1 MMSDETD
8 NPTPRIR
15 MFTPTR
21 RATDRQARR
30 FRRGVYLLPS
40 MFTLAN
46 MFSGYACIVYAM
58 RGELEKAA
66 PLIGLAIIVDMLDG
80 RVARM
85 TGTTSQFGVE
95 FDSLADV
102 ISFGV
107 APAIMAF
114 QWGLQPL
121 GRVGWAAGFVFVA
134 GAAIRLARFNIQTG
148 SVDKKYFVGLPSP
161 AAAAVP
167 ATTIF
172 LYPQGFRSP
181 LEALAVLA
189 LVIVPGLLMVSTIRF
204 YSFKTLDLQS
214 RRAYPVLALLALGL
228 ALLSAHEIMLVVI
241 SYAYMMSGPVM
252 WAWSRVRRHGH
263 EEEASDSS
271 HREADLHRRPPSPLT
286 RDRDRSST

>member
-1 MMSDETD
+1 MIDEPED
-8 NPTPRIR
+8 PPSRIR
-15 MFTPTR
+15 VFTPAR
-21 RATDRQARR
+21 RATDKPARR

-66 PLIGLAIIVDMLDG
+66 PLIGLAIVVDMLDG

-85 TGTTSQFGVE
+85 TGTTSQFGIE

-228 ALLSAHEIMLVVI
+228 ALLSAHEVMLVVL
-241 SYAYMMSGPVM
+241 SYTYMMSGPIM
-252 WAWSRVRRHGH
+252 WAWSRLRRHQH
-263 EEEASDSS
+263 EEHGDV
-271 HREADLHRRPPSPLT
+271 LT
-286 RDRDRSST
+286 TKATTNTNI

>member
-1 MMSDETD
+1 VKPRPTLMSDEPD
-8 NPTPRIR
+8 SPSRIR
-15 MFTPTR
+15 AFTPSR
-21 RATDRQARR
+21 RATDRTTRR
-30 FRRGVYLLPS
+30 FRRGAYLLPS

-66 PLIGLAIIVDMLDG
+66 PLIGLAVIVDMLDG

-114 QWGLQPL
+114 QWGLHPL
-121 GRVGWAAGFVFVA
+121 GRLGWAAGFVFVA
-134 GAAIRLARFNIQTG
+134 GAAIRLARFNIQTATA
-148 SVDKKYFVGLPSP
+148 DKKYFAGLPSP

-167 ATTIF
+167 ATTIYF
-172 LYPQGFRSP
+172 YPEGLQSP
-181 LEALAVLA
+181 LAALAVLA

-204 YSFKTLDLQS
+204 YSFKTLDLHS

-228 ALLSAHEIMLVVI
+228 ALLAAHEIMLVVI
-241 SYAYMMSGPVM
+241 AYAYMMSGPVM
-252 WAWSRVRRHGH
+252 WTWSRLRRHGQQEH
-263 EEEASDSS
+263 QDELA
-271 HREADLHRRPPSPLT
+271 T
-286 RDRDRSST
+286 KVTTTTKI

>member
-1 MMSDETD
+1 MIDEHEE
-8 NPTPRIR
+8 PASRIR
-15 MFTPTR
+15 AFTPAR
-21 RATDRQARR
+21 RATDKPGRR

-46 MFSGYACIVYAM
+46 MFSGYACIVFAM

-102 ISFGV
+102 ISFGI

-114 QWGLQPL
+114 QWGLHPL
-121 GRVGWAAGFVFVA
+121 GRLGWAAGFVFVA

-148 SVDKKYFVGLPSP
+148 TVDKKYFVGLPSP

-167 ATTIF
+167 ATTIYF
-172 LYPQGFRSP
+172 YPEGLQSP
-181 LEALAVLA
+181 LAALAVLA

-228 ALLSAHEIMLVVI
+228 ALLTAHEIMLVVI
-241 SYAYMMSGPVM
+241 AYAYLVSGPIM
-252 WAWSRVRRHGH
+252 WAWSRLRRHHH
-263 EEEASDSS
+263 EEHE
-271 HREADLHRRPPSPLT
+271 ENVLT
-286 RDRDRSST
+286 TKVTKNTKI

>member
-1 MMSDETD
+1 MIEEPEDQAS
-8 NPTPRIR
+8 RIR
-15 MFTPTR
+15 AFAPAR
-21 RATDRQARR
+21 RASDKTTRR

-58 RGELEKAA
+58 RGEFEKAA
-66 PLIGLAIIVDMLDG
+66 PLIGLAVIVDMLDG

-121 GRVGWAAGFVFVA
+121 GRLGWAAGFVFVA

-148 SVDKKYFVGLPSP
+148 SVDKKWFVGLPSP

-181 LEALAVLA
+181 LEAVAVLA
-189 LVIVPGLLMVSTIRF
+189 LVIVPGLLMVSTVRF
-204 YSFKTLDLQS
+204 YSFKTVDLQS

-241 SYAYMMSGPVM
+241 AYAYMISGPVM
-252 WAWSRVRRHGH
+252 WAWSRMRRHHH
-263 EEEASDSS
+263 EEHE
-271 HREADLHRRPPSPLT
+271 EKLLT
-286 RDRDRSST
+286 TKATKNTKI

>member
-1 MMSDETD
+1 MIDEHEE
-8 NPTPRIR
+8 PASRIR
-15 MFTPTR
+15 AFTPAR
-21 RATDRQARR
+21 RATDKPGRR

-46 MFSGYACIVYAM
+46 MFSGYACIVFAM

-102 ISFGV
+102 ISFGI

-114 QWGLQPL
+114 QWGLHPL
-121 GRVGWAAGFVFVA
+121 GRLGWAAGFVFVA

-148 SVDKKYFVGLPSP
+148 TVDKKYFVGLPSP

-167 ATTIF
+167 ATTIYF
-172 LYPQGFRSP
+172 YPEGLQSP
-181 LEALAVLA
+181 LAALAVLA
-189 LVIVPGLLMVSTIRF
+189 LVIVPGLLMVSTFRF

-228 ALLSAHEIMLVVI
+228 ALLTAHEIMLVVI
-241 SYAYMMSGPVM
+241 AYAYLISGPIM
-252 WAWSRVRRHGH
+252 WAWSRLRRHHHVEH
-263 EEEASDSS
+263 EAKV
-271 HREADLHRRPPSPLT
+271 LT
-286 RDRDRSST
+286 TKVTKNTKI

>member
-1 MMSDETD
+1 MIEGSDER
-8 NPTPRIR
+8 PPSRIR
-15 MFTPTR
+15 AFTPSR
-21 RATDRQARR
+21 RATDKSTRR

-66 PLIGLAIIVDMLDG
+66 PLIGLAVIVDMLDG

-114 QWGLQPL
+114 QWGLHPL
-121 GRVGWAAGFVFVA
+121 GRLGWAAGFVFVA

-148 SVDKKYFVGLPSP
+148 TVDKKYFVGLPSP

-167 ATTIF
+167 ATTIYF
-172 LYPQGFRSP
+172 YPEGLQSP
-181 LEALAVLA
+181 LAALAVLA

-204 YSFKTLDLQS
+204 YSFKTLDLHS

-228 ALLSAHEIMLVVI
+228 ALLTAHEIMLVALA
-241 SYAYMMSGPVM
+241 YAYMMSGPVM
-252 WAWSRVRRHGH
+252 WAWSRLRRQ
-263 EEEASDSS
+263 S
-271 HREADLHRRPPSPLT
+271 HDEQ
-286 RDRDRSST
+286 RDELSANVPKAT

>member
-1 MMSDETD
+1 
-8 NPTPRIR
+8 
-15 MFTPTR
+15 
-21 RATDRQARR
+21 
-30 FRRGVYLLPS
+30 
-40 MFTLAN
+40 
-46 MFSGYACIVYAM
+46 
-58 RGELEKAA
+58 
-66 PLIGLAIIVDMLDG
+66 MLDG

-114 QWGLQPL
+114 QWGLHPL
-121 GRVGWAAGFVFVA
+121 GRLGWAAGFVFVA

-148 SVDKKYFVGLPSP
+148 TVDKKYFVGLPSP

-167 ATTIF
+167 ATTIYF
-172 LYPQGFRSP
+172 YPEGLQSP
-181 LEALAVLA
+181 LAALAVLA

-228 ALLSAHEIMLVVI
+228 ALLTAHEIMLVVI
-241 SYAYMMSGPVM
+241 AYAYLISGPIA
-252 WAWSRVRRHGH
+252 WAWSRLRRGHH
-263 EEEASDSS
+263 EEHQEEATTKVTT
-271 HREADLHRRPPSPLT
+271 AT
-286 RDRDRSST
+286 KI

>member
-1 MMSDETD
+1 MSDEESRS
-8 NPTPRIR
+8 RIR
-15 MFTPTR
+15 VFTPTR
-21 RATDRQARR
+21 RSSDKAARR
-30 FRRGVYLLPS
+30 LRRGVYLLPS

-66 PLIGLAIIVDMLDG
+66 PFIGLAIIVDMLDG

-85 TGTTSQFGVE
+85 TGTTSQFGIE

-121 GRVGWAAGFVFVA
+121 GRLGWAAGFVFVA

-148 SVDKKYFVGLPSP
+148 SVDKKWFVGLPSP

-172 LYPQGFRSP
+172 LYPEGFRSP
-181 LEALAVLA
+181 LEAVAVLA

-204 YSFKTLDLQS
+204 YSFKTIDLQS

-228 ALLSAHEIMLVVI
+228 ALLSAHEIMLAVI
-241 SYAYMMSGPVM
+241 SYAYMISGPVL
-252 WAWSRVRRHGH
+252 WAWSRLRRHQS
-263 EEEASDSS
+263 EMSDEDRQR
-271 HREADLHRRPPSPLT
+271 HLHG
-286 RDRDRSST
+286 RSTT

>member
-1 MMSDETD
+1 MIDEPQD
-8 NPTPRIR
+8 PPSRIR
-15 MFTPTR
+15 VFTPAR
-21 RATDRQARR
+21 RATDKPPRR
-30 FRRGVYLLPS
+30 FRRGAYLLPS

-85 TGTTSQFGVE
+85 TGTTSQFGIE

-107 APAIMAF
+107 APAILAF

-121 GRVGWAAGFVFVA
+121 GRLGWAAGFVFVA

-228 ALLSAHEIMLVVI
+228 ALLSAHEVMLVVL
-241 SYAYMMSGPVM
+241 SYTYMMSGPVM
-252 WAWSRVRRHGH
+252 WAWSRVRRHHH
-263 EEEASDSS
+263 EEHE
-271 HREADLHRRPPSPLT
+271 EDLVAAAKNAKV
-286 RDRDRSST
+286 

>member
-1 MMSDETD
+1 MIEEDDE
-8 NPTPRIR
+8 PTSRIR
-15 MFTPTR
+15 AFTPAR
-21 RATDRQARR
+21 RVTDKPARR

-66 PLIGLAIIVDMLDG
+66 PLIGLAIVVDMLDG

-114 QWGLQPL
+114 QWGLHPL
-121 GRVGWAAGFVFVA
+121 GRLGWAAGFVFVA

-148 SVDKKYFVGLPSP
+148 TVDKKYFVGLPSP

-167 ATTIF
+167 ATTIYF
-172 LYPQGFRSP
+172 YPEGLQSP
-181 LEALAVLA
+181 LAALAVLA
-189 LVIVPGLLMVSTIRF
+189 LVIVPGLLMVSTFRF

-228 ALLSAHEIMLVVI
+228 ALLTAHEIMLVAI
-241 SYAYMMSGPVM
+241 AYAYLISGPIA
-252 WAWSRVRRHGH
+252 WAWSRFRRGHH
-263 EEEASDSS
+263 EEHQEETTTKVTKA
-271 HREADLHRRPPSPLT
+271 T
-286 RDRDRSST
+286 KI

>member
-1 MMSDETD
+1 MIDEHD
-8 NPTPRIR
+8 EPTSRIR
-15 MFTPTR
+15 AFTPAR
-21 RATDRQARR
+21 RVTDKSARR

-66 PLIGLAIIVDMLDG
+66 PLIGLAIVVDMLDG

-114 QWGLQPL
+114 QWGLHPL
-121 GRVGWAAGFVFVA
+121 GRLGWAAGFVFVA

-148 SVDKKYFVGLPSP
+148 TVDKKYFVGLPSP

-167 ATTIF
+167 ATTIYF
-172 LYPQGFRSP
+172 YPEGLQSP
-181 LEALAVLA
+181 LAALAVLA
-189 LVIVPGLLMVSTIRF
+189 LVIVPGLLMVSTFRF

-228 ALLSAHEIMLVVI
+228 ALLTAHEIMLVVI
-241 SYAYMMSGPVM
+241 SYAYLISGPVM
-252 WAWSRVRRHGH
+252 WAWSRLRRQHH
-263 EEEASDSS
+263 EEHEEDATTKITK
-271 HREADLHRRPPSPLT
+271 AT
-286 RDRDRSST
+286 KI

>member
-1 MMSDETD
+1 MTEEPE
-8 NPTPRIR
+8 NPSRIR
-15 MFTPTR
+15 VFTPTR
-21 RATDRQARR
+21 RTTDKQARR
-30 FRRGVYLLPS
+30 FRRGAYLLPS

-121 GRVGWAAGFVFVA
+121 GRLGWAAGFVFVA

-181 LEALAVLA
+181 LEAVAVLA
-189 LVIVPGLLMVSTIRF
+189 LVIVPGLLMVSTVRF

-241 SYAYMMSGPVM
+241 AYAYMISGPVM
-252 WAWSRVRRHGH
+252 WAWSRLRRHRP
-263 EEEASDSS
+263 EMSDED
-271 HREADLHRRPPSPLT
+271 RQRQLHG
-286 RDRDRSST
+286 RSMT

>member
-1 MMSDETD
+1 MIDED
-8 NPTPRIR
+8 HGPVPRIR
-15 MFTPTR
+15 AFTPAR
-21 RATDRQARR
+21 RATDRAARR

-66 PLIGLAIIVDMLDG
+66 PLIGLAIVVDMLDG

-85 TGTTSQFGVE
+85 TGSTSQFGIE

-114 QWGLQPL
+114 QWGLHPL
-121 GRVGWAAGFVFVA
+121 GRVGWAAGFIFVA
-134 GAAIRLARFNIQTG
+134 GAIRLARFNIQTG
-148 SVDKKYFVGLPSP
+148 TVDKKYFVGLPSP

-172 LYPQGFRSP
+172 LYPEGLQSP
-181 LEALAVLA
+181 LAALGVLA
-189 LVIVPGLLMVSTIRF
+189 LVIVPGVLMVSTIRF

-241 SYAYMMSGPVM
+241 AYAYMMSGPIM
-252 WAWSRVRRHGH
+252 WAWSR
-263 EEEASDSS
+263 
-271 HREADLHRRPPSPLT
+271 LHRRHEEYETEVTPKIT
-286 RDRDRSST
+286 KTNI

>member
-1 MMSDETD
+1 MTDEER
-8 NPTPRIR
+8 TPPRLR
-15 MFTPTR
+15 VFPPTR
-21 RATDRQARR
+21 RSTDKATGR

-85 TGTTSQFGVE
+85 TGTTSQFGIE

-172 LYPQGFRSP
+172 LYPEGFRSP

-228 ALLSAHEIMLVVI
+228 ALLSAHEVMLVVL
-241 SYAYMMSGPVM
+241 SYTYMMSGPVM
-252 WAWSRVRRHGH
+252 WAWSRLRRHHH
-263 EEEASDSS
+263 EEHEDVLTTEA
-271 HREADLHRRPPSPLT
+271 T
-286 RDRDRSST
+286 TNTNI

>member
-1 MMSDETD
+1 MTDEERI
-8 NPTPRIR
+8 PPRLR
-15 MFTPTR
+15 VFTPTR
-21 RATDRQARR
+21 RSTDRATRR

-66 PLIGLAIIVDMLDG
+66 PLIGLAVVVDMLDG
-80 RVARM
+80 RVSRRTATNSR
-85 TGTTSQFGVE
+85 FAID

-121 GRVGWAAGFVFVA
+121 GRIGWAAGFVFVA

-148 SVDKKYFVGLPSP
+148 SVDKKYFVGPPSP

-204 YSFKTLDLQS
+204 TAS
-214 RRAYPVLALLALGL
+214 R
-228 ALLSAHEIMLVVI
+228 SE
-241 SYAYMMSGPVM
+241 
-252 WAWSRVRRHGH
+252 
-263 EEEASDSS
+263 
-271 HREADLHRRPPSPLT
+271 
-286 RDRDRSST
+286 

>member
-1 MMSDETD
+1 MIDEPED
-8 NPTPRIR
+8 PPSRIR
-15 MFTPTR
+15 VFTPAR
-21 RATDRQARR
+21 RASDKPARR

-85 TGTTSQFGVE
+85 TGTTSQFGIE

-121 GRVGWAAGFVFVA
+121 GRLGWAAGFVFVA

-228 ALLSAHEIMLVVI
+228 ALLSAHEVMLVVL
-241 SYAYMMSGPVM
+241 SYTYMMSGPVM
-252 WAWSRVRRHGH
+252 WAWSRLRRHHHDEQRDG
-263 EEEASDSS
+263 
-271 HREADLHRRPPSPLT
+271 LLT
-286 RDRDRSST
+286 TKATTNT

>member
-1 MMSDETD
+1 MIEEQDGS
-8 NPTPRIR
+8 PSRIR
-15 MFTPTR
+15 AFTPAR
-21 RATDRQARR
+21 RQQDKAARR

-46 MFSGYACIVYAM
+46 MFCGYACIVYAM

-66 PLIGLAIIVDMLDG
+66 PLIGIAIVVDMLDG

-85 TGTTSQFGVE
+85 TGSTSQFGVE

-114 QWGLQPL
+114 QWGLHPL
-121 GRVGWAAGFVFVA
+121 GRLGWAAGFVFVA

-148 SVDKKYFVGLPSP
+148 TVDKKYFVGLPSP

-172 LYPQGFRSP
+172 LYPEGFQSP
-181 LEALAVLA
+181 LPALAVLA
-189 LVIVPGLLMVSTIRF
+189 LVIVPGLLMVSTVRF

-228 ALLSAHEIMLVVI
+228 ALLTAHEIMLVVI
-241 SYAYMMSGPVM
+241 AYAYMISGPVM
-252 WAWSRVRRHGH
+252 WAWSRLRRHHH
-263 EEEASDSS
+263 EEHEDV
-271 HREADLHRRPPSPLT
+271 
-286 RDRDRSST
+286 STTKATKSTKI

>member
-1 MMSDETD
+1 MIDED
-8 NPTPRIR
+8 HGPLPRIR
-15 MFTPTR
+15 VFRPAR
-21 RATDRQARR
+21 RATDKATRR

-46 MFSGYACIVYAM
+46 MFAGYACIVYAM

-66 PLIGLAIIVDMLDG
+66 PLIGLAIVVDMLDG

-85 TGTTSQFGVE
+85 TGTTSQFGIE

-114 QWGLQPL
+114 QWGLHPL
-121 GRVGWAAGFVFVA
+121 GRIGWAAGFIFVA

-148 SVDKKYFVGLPSP
+148 TVDKKYFVGLPSP

-172 LYPQGFRSP
+172 LYPEGFQSP
-181 LEALAVLA
+181 LAALGVLA
-189 LVIVPGLLMVSTIRF
+189 LVIVPGLLMVSTVRF

-214 RRAYPVLALLALGL
+214 RRAYPVLALLALGF

-241 SYAYMMSGPVM
+241 AYAYMMSGPIM
-252 WAWSRVRRHGH
+252 WAWSR
-263 EEEASDSS
+263 
-271 HREADLHRRPPSPLT
+271 LHRRHEEPAGEVTPKIT
-286 RDRDRSST
+286 KTNI